1 MGMIFLKLI
10 FYFEL
15 SLQKKRYFFANSE
28 LFLSSIYKK

>member
-15 SLQKKRYFFANSE
+15 SLQKKRYFLQTQNYFYTRGAS
-28 LFLSSIYKK
+28 

>member
-15 SLQKKRYFFANSE
+15 SLQKKTLFFANSE